1 VSSTTKVD
9 RELSE
14 QAKAEVAALRKS
26 VTDLED
32 DLLDKLIVRV
42 QDLHLELM
50 YLKDTAVAV
59 RDLRTMRRGRD

>member
-1 VSSTTKVD
+1 VSSTKAD

-14 QAKAEVAALRKS
+14 QAKTDVAEVRRR

-50 YLKDTAVAV
+50 YLKDAAVAV
-59 RDLRTMRRGRD
+59 RDLRAMRGRD